1 MDILNGCYVL
11 NCVRETKQAFSF
23 DFFFFFTRQKFKVL
37 IAWSLVLYWVFALG
51 NFHNAVPYLSSQYPT
66 LVLVLPYV

>member
-1 MDILNGCYVL
+1 MAVMYLTVFERQNKLLVL
-11 NCVRETKQAFSF
+11 I
-23 DFFFFFTRQKFKVL
+23 FFFFTRQKFKVL